1 MASKNLQSTIEI
13 AGTLSPSLQQAI
25 SEAVSKLEEMSKE
38 TLESVGASQKLVAEI
53 STQENVLK
61 RLQQGYADYIVEGK
75 ENSQEAQ
82 SLANKIQEVSNELSE
97 NKDVLE
103 KAERAAKGLTET
115 NKETANTYEKL
126 QQKID
131 EQDSTLSQL
140 KKQYSNVVLEQGETS
155 EEAEILANRI
165 QNLSRMLRENREK
178 IDNAERAAEQFGN
191 SLEEAGESA
200 EDSAEGYTIL
210 NNIIANLITD
220 AIENATEAFKELATE
235 GDNAMAMLESK
246 TGASS
251 KIMEKYKDVL
261 YNVYNDNYGES
272 LEDVSESL
280 STVIQMT
287 NNLDKSSLENVTKNA
302 MTLEKVFGFD
312 TMESMRAV
320 NGLMNQF
327 GVTSDEA
334 FNLIVQ
340 GAQNGL
346 NQNDDLLDTIN
357 EYSVQFKNAGYS
369 AEDMFNMIANGVEEG
384 TWSVD
389 KLGDAVG
396 EFNKKM
402 RDGSANDYI
411 KQLGLNTKDIIKQFN
426 SGGEDAQKAINS
438 IMKSLGKV
446 DDVTKQNIIG
456 VGLFGTMWEDL
467 QGDAVD
473 SLMNTEGAIKSTNK
487 AMEQVDSAAYDT
499 LGSSMQQLGRTI
511 KAEVVQP
518 IVEKLKPEIKDT
530 INFINS
536 NVKPAVQWL
545 INNLPLIGLILADL
559 GAIMAYL
566 NWGSIVG
573 KVTSMGKAIS
583 GVMTALTA
591 TPILALIAVITALV
605 AAFMYLWETNEEFR
619 ANILKIWDGIKQKFQ
634 DFSQGIVDR
643 LNALGF
649 EFEDITEVISA
660 LWNGFCELLIPVF
673 EGVFN
678 HISDVITMVL
688 GVITGVLDV
697 FIGIFTGNWSQAWDG
712 VKGIFSSIWNY
723 IVSSLQNYLNV
734 FIGLIDTVLG
744 WCGTSWENVW
754 NTICSF
760 VSTAWETIKNVVQ
773 VGLMFIGSLIS
784 AAFQIITLPF
794 RFIWENC
801 KETVLSVWEK
811 IHSIISSVLNKI
823 TSVIGGAWSAISSIA
838 SEKWSAITS
847 IIGSKISAAK
857 EKVSSVIGGMK
868 SSVSSNLGGILNTVK
883 TIFGNIVSS
892 ITSKMQ
898 AAKDAVGNA
907 IKALK
912 SKFNF
917 SWSLPKLKLPH
928 FDISGKFSLN
938 PPSVPKFNISWYK
951 DGGILTKPTVF
962 GTAGNT
968 LLAGGEAGAEAV
980 LPLKLLWEQLDR
992 ILHNAFSANAES
1004 QEFEDNSL
1012 TQTAG
1017 RLLTLDDFSLGS
1029 LANETNITIYYD
1041 FSGFEWSPQINN
1053 GSNESSDDI
1062 LTKLKAHEAEFFDW
1076 LEEFIQ
1082 MREVAQY
1089 A

>member
-1 MASKNLQSTIEI
+1 MASKTLQSTIEI
-13 AGTLSPSLQQAI
+13 AGTLSPSLQKAI
-25 SEAVSKLEEMSKE
+25 GEAVSKLEEMSKE
-38 TLESVGASQKLVAEI
+38 TMESVGASQKLVAEI

-61 RLQQGYADYIVEGK
+61 KLQQGYADYIVEGK
-75 ENSQEAQ
+75 EGSQEAQ
-82 SLANKIQEVSNELSE
+82 TLANKIQEVSDELAG
-97 NKDVLE
+97 NKNALE
-103 KAERAAKGLTET
+103 RAERAAKSLT
-115 NKETANTYEKL
+115 
-126 QQKID
+126 D
-131 EQDSTLSQL
+131 EQKDTADSYEQLQNKIVAQESKLSQL
-140 KKQYSNVVLEQGETS
+140 RRQYANVALEQGENS
-155 EEAEILANRI
+155 EEAVILADRI
-165 QNLSRMLRENREK
+165 QNLSKMLSQNQ
-178 IDNAERAAEQFGN
+178 ERLNGADEAAEKLGKN
-191 SLEEAGESA
+191 IKKSGEEA
-200 EDSAEGYTIL
+200 EDASEGYTVL
-210 NNIIANLITD
+210 KNVIANLITD

-251 KIMEKYKDVL
+251 KVMEKYKDVL

-272 LEDVSESL
+272 LEEVSESL

-287 NNLDKSSLENVTKNA
+287 DNLDKSSLENVTKNA

-369 AEDMFNMIANGVEEG
+369 AEDMFNMLANGVEEG

-389 KLGDAVG
+389 KLGDAVK
-396 EFNKKM
+396 EFTIKM
-402 RDGSANDYI
+402 SDGSANDYI

-426 SGGEDAQKAINS
+426 SGGADAQKAINS

-446 DDVTKQNIIG
+446 DDATKQYTIG

-499 LGSSMQQLGRTI
+499 LESSMQQLGRTI
-511 KAEVVQP
+511 KSEVVQP

-530 INFINS
+530 INFVNS

-605 AAFMYLWETNEEFR
+605 AAFMHLWETNEEFR
-619 ANILKIWDGIKQKFQ
+619 ENILKIWDGIKQKFQ
-634 DFSQGIVDR
+634 EFSQGIVDR

-649 EFEDITEVISA
+649 EFEDITEVISVV
-660 LWNGFCELLIPVF
+660 WNGFCELLIPVF

-688 GVITGVLDV
+688 GVITGVIDV

-723 IVSSLQNYLNV
+723 IVSSLQNYLNI

-754 NTICSF
+754 NTICGF

-838 SEKWSAITS
+838 SEKWSAVTS

-1017 RLLTLDDFSLGS
+1017 KLLTLDDFSLGS

-1053 GSNESSDDI
+1053 GNNESSDDI
-1062 LTKLKAHEAEFFDW
+1062 LKKLKEHEAEFFDW

-1089 A
+1089 V